1 MLFVLVMECFS
12 ALVTT
17 AEARELFFPLG
28 MSTIEHRI
36 SLYADDVVVFVSP
49 VETDLLLIK
58 AILDLFFRA
67 TGLVAN
73 FVKSWRSPSAV
84 MRGIRI

>member
-17 AEARELFFPLG
+17 VEARGIFLPLG
-28 MSTIEHRI
+28 MSVIKHHI

-49 VETDLLLIK
+49 VKTNLLLIK
-58 AILDLFFRA
+58 AILDLFLQGHGPGSEFCEEP
-67 TGLVAN
+67 GVPHPL
-73 FVKSWRSPSAV
+73 
-84 MRGIRI
+84 